1 MSLNRSDDTD
11 LNNIDGEN
19 KQGIDDEP
27 IKFQQEVEQDAKPS
41 LQNYEKK
48 KIKSIHASSQRIRE
62 NQVNQAWF
70 VGDSVCNICIYH
82 CTRQEI
88 LISTE
93 GENVLKC

>member
-48 KIKSIHASSQRIRE
+48 KNQKHPCFFTKNQRKSSQPSMVRR
-62 NQVNQAWF
+62 
-70 VGDSVCNICIYH
+70 
-82 CTRQEI
+82 
-88 LISTE
+88 
-93 GENVLKC
+93 

>member
-48 KIKSIHASSQRIRE
+48 KKSKASMLLHKESEKIKSTKHGSSVIAS
-62 NQVNQAWF
+62 A
-70 VGDSVCNICIYH
+70 IYVSI
-82 CTRQEI
+82 TAQDKRF
-88 LISTE
+88 
-93 GENVLKC
+93 